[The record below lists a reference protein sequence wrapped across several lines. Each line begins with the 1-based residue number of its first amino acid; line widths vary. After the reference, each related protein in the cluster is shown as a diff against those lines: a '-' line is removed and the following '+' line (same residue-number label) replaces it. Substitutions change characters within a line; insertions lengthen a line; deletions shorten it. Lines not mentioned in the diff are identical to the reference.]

1 MKKFLA
7 LTLAVLMLL
16 TTACTTTPVDPAD
29 TSDTS
34 TETGTPDGTTSETVG
49 ETTSQTDIAGR
60 KQYNIIFALAT
71 VPPVLASLDAIASGH
86 ETYAII
92 ERGKTYNGIE
102 SLEYFHNA
110 GFDPANNLS
119 LGFTATEFE
128 AMTTKVKELKEADPT
143 AYFHFYVQDGTALT
157 GAGIAANASLTLDD
171 FRVIMIEDGTGAY
184 NALQNTY
191 IKGQTITAEADGAYD
206 NFVAKAADAKAEF
219 EAIMAKT
226 DNAIS
231 DTPFKYSIGKA
242 YALATLPNFIY
253 WIQDRAMLE
262 DILTSAGGEGV
273 NTKLC
278 DVFGVEGFEGE
289 VACHVN
295 LKYQK
300 IAEGVSQLSETQR
313 TDYLTL
319 MYGQYYADT
328 YNGLTRTE
336 RAGEKAPEKKLV
348 FIGARHAG
356 YPNLASDAKYGV
368 GGLDRATATI
378 PASYAEL
385 DAKYKTELLFA
396 TEADYN
402 TFLAEINDT
411 ANYSADVD
419 PELKRLAQ
427 IDCFNYYIDYIYTLK
442 LVYALYGSE
451 YDIIMKGHPREA
463 IGGHAEWGSM
473 YRVDMGEGD
482 DLVKYYYDKLMDN
495 ALLAFH
501 ESDSTGKYFG
511 MVPYGTSAENLA
523 YLGVEIA
530 IAGLPSS
537 TYNGYDT
544 DVDVVFVLAET
555 NEDITGS
562 GSETPA
568 SQVKARYEA
577 GNLTYVDKNGET
589 KICNFYNI
597 GNIYKALASVYT
609 AKGNTAAAETFNQ
622 AFKAW
627 LAQNLQGAADIDEQ
641 GFAVKA
647 E

>member
-34 TETGTPDGTTSETVG
+34 AETGTPDGTTSETVG
-49 ETTSQTDIAGR
+49 ETTSQTDLNGR

-119 LGFTATEFE
+119 IGFTDTEFNTMS
-128 AMTTKVKELKEADPT
+128 AKIMELKAATPD
-143 AYFHFYVQDGTALT
+143 AYFNIYVQDGTALK
-157 GAGIAANASLTLDD
+157 GAAIAANAGLSKSD
-171 FRVIMIEDGTGAY
+171 FHIIMIEDGTGAY

-191 IKGQTITAEADGAYD
+191 IKGQTITADTDGAYD
-206 NFVAKAADAKAEF
+206 KFMAEVE
-219 EAIMAKT
+219 EARAQFNDIMGRG
-226 DNAIS
+226 DNANS
-231 DTPFKYSIGKA
+231 NGALKYSIGKA
-242 YALATLPNFIY
+242 YALATLENFTY

-319 MYGQYYADT
+319 MYGQYFEATYA
-328 YNGLTRTE
+328 GLTRTE
-336 RAGEKAPEKKLV
+336 RAGQPAPQKKLV
-348 FIGARHAG
+348 FIGSRHAG

-368 GGLDRATATI
+368 GGLDRTTATI